1 MDEFN
6 IDSFLTTFFE
16 QHECDVNSAQ
26 GGMLDIQ
33 LTEEIDRAIMNR
45 PFYWHYVQ
53 ATGRVGEPQKLTLRT
68 KIDYDVD
75 QGEWIHFGTPRM
87 NDICQYLEKTNRF
100 IQAFERLFV
109 NNQTLLHPW
118 LIVNGTISY
127 KGKQIKEEI
136 KSIGLNLIN
145 GAIMERAMEQ
155 LQTVDFSQT
164 ISPHCF
170 TVTPLIKIRSGFQRI
185 EHYVSR
191 HVAQTNN
198 TWAIDSLLLLKDE
211 LLLLNHFYKNNS
223 EKKDLKKEVTQ
234 LYYRLRPEVN
244 FSIINGGLFYV
255 TANFLGKTLI
265 H

>member
-6 IDSFLTTFFE
+6 IDSFLTRFFK
-16 QHECDVNSAQ
+16 QQECNVTILED
-26 GGMLDIQ
+26 GIYEIQ
-33 LTEEIDRAIMNR
+33 LTEEMDRAIMNR

-53 ATGRVGEPQKLTLRT
+53 ATGRAGEPQRLILRT
-68 KIDYDVD
+68 NINNSDDR
-75 QGEWIHFGTPRM
+75 GEWIHFGTPRM
-87 NDICQYLEKTNRF
+87 NDICNYLEKTSRF
-100 IQAFERLFV
+100 IQAFQCLDV
-109 NNQTLLHPW
+109 KNQTLLHPW
-118 LIVNGTISY
+118 FVVNGIISY
-127 KGKQIKEEI
+127 KGKQIKEEP

-145 GAIMERAMEQ
+145 GTIIEHAMEH
-155 LQTVDFSQT
+155 LKMTSFSQT

-185 EHYVSR
+185 EHYIGR
-191 HVAQTNN
+191 HITQTNN

-223 EKKDLKKEVTQ
+223 EKEDLKKEVTQ

-244 FSIINGGLFYV
+244 FSIINSGIFYV
-255 TANFLGKTLI
+255 TANFPRQTLA